1 MKTCPKCKR
10 QYESGNFCENCE
22 NEDGTA
28 VRLEEEKV
36 SCPQCGREYAAG
48 TKFCSECGVR
58 LGTAGA
64 GTSSGSGISMGDKN
78 MISGD
83 VIGHKESYNVSGNA
97 TIIRNEDETKKTAK
111 CHICGSIVQKIHGY
125 DCPDCGQFT
134 CGDCFDRTY
143 GVCNGCVE
151 KKVRLYEENYKAKVI
166 ESLSDDN
173 RIDAEE
179 FKQLHEF
186 QERYGISDYRA
197 MEIQDEVK
205 ANSRG
210 RVEFTTFEKLNYEKA
225 EVLFYEEGKVSEA
238 CKLLE
243 PIYESHRN
251 DEKILDLYLPVL
263 EEADA
268 EEAKEIIASIR
279 TDEMPAYLTAI
290 RIAIKEKDLATAER
304 KALEAERIWPE
315 SSIVKCHK
323 VLYRLALYREFE
335 SDEWLNKAAE
345 LVQNLGEATSRV
357 ELTWQVKVQC
367 MVSEAMGEDTIEF
380 DKEVCKENQL
390 YYGIMQSDPLLTSEE
405 IAQLEKERLEKE
417 RLERERI
424 EAERL
429 AEEERK
435 EEFLNLVE
443 MVGVEGGTMKLGSNN
458 EFNFNPIHTASI
470 KPFYVGKYPVT
481 QEEWCKV
488 MGDNPSRFSD
498 SMRPVERVTWYDA
511 VEFCNKLSQKAGL
524 ECAYEISDIE
534 REYDEDT
541 DYSHI
546 IKTTVEW
553 NKGANGFRL
562 PTCGEWE
569 FAARGGNESCGYKY
583 AGSDYVDN
591 VAWSDDNSN
600 GETHAVGQK
609 KANEL
614 GIYDMSGNVWEWC
627 WDVNPCYSNRRR
639 YDCGGSCNSIDDG
652 NYCKVDYRS
661 HDNADYQYY
670 GLGFRIVCSAD

>member
-1 MKTCPKCKR
+1 MKTCQKCKKL
-10 QYESGNFCENCE
+10 YESGNFCENCE
-22 NEDGTA
+22 NEDGTP
-28 VRLEEEKV
+28 VKLEEEKV
-36 SCPQCGREYAAG
+36 CCPQCGREYAVG
-48 TKFCSECGVR
+48 TKFCSECGVK

-78 MISGD
+78 VIAGD
-83 VIGHKESYNVSGNA
+83 VIGHKETYNVSGNA
-97 TIIRNEDETKKTAK
+97 TIIKNEDETKKTSK

-134 CGDCFDRTY
+134 CGDCFDKTH

-179 FKQLHEF
+179 FKQLHEL

-225 EVLFYEEGKVSEA
+225 EVLFYEDGNVSEA
-238 CKLLE
+238 CKLLK
-243 PIYESHRN
+243 PIYEAHRN

-263 EEADA
+263 AESDA
-268 EEAKEIIASIR
+268 EEAKEIIASIK
-279 TDEMPAYLTAI
+279 TDEMSAYLTAI

-304 KALEAERIWPE
+304 KVLEAERIWPE

-323 VLYRLALYREFE
+323 VLYRLALYSEFK

-390 YYGIMQSDPLLTSEE
+390 YYGIMQNDPLLTFEE
-405 IAQLEKERLEKE
+405 IAHCEEEKRDRLEKERLEKE
-417 RLERERI
+417 RLEAKRLEEKRL

-429 AEEERK
+429 SRK
-435 EEFLNLVE
+435 SVILESYDDDNKIGTIKVVMGLLHIGLADAKSLVE
-443 MVGVEGGTMKLGSNN
+443 DS
-458 EFNFNPIHTASI
+458 
-470 KPFYVGKYPVT
+470 PVT
-481 QEEWCKV
+481 LA
-488 MGDNPSRFSD
+488 NNLTD
-498 SMRPVERVTWYDA
+498 SEA
-511 VEFCNKLSQKAGL
+511 
-524 ECAYEISDIE
+524 
-534 REYDEDT
+534 
-541 DYSHI
+541 
-546 IKTTVEW
+546 
-553 NKGANGFRL
+553 
-562 PTCGEWE
+562 
-569 FAARGGNESCGYKY
+569 
-583 AGSDYVDN
+583 
-591 VAWSDDNSN
+591 
-600 GETHAVGQK
+600 ETFVRTLKNIGC
-609 KANEL
+609 
-614 GIYDMSGNVWEWC
+614 IV
-627 WDVNPCYSNRRR
+627 
-639 YDCGGSCNSIDDG
+639 
-652 NYCKVDYRS
+652 
-661 HDNADYQYY
+661 
-670 GLGFRIVCSAD
+670 RIR

>member
-1 MKTCPKCKR
+1 MKTCPKCKK

-22 NEDGTA
+22 NEDGTP

-64 GTSSGSGISMGDKN
+64 GASSGSGISMGDKN
-78 MISGD
+78 VIAGD

-97 TIIRNEDETKKTAK
+97 TIIKNEDETKKTAK

-134 CGDCFDRTY
+134 CGDCFDKAH

-151 KKVRLYEENYKAKVI
+151 KKVRLNEENYKAKVI
-166 ESLSDDN
+166 EFLSDDN

-225 EVLFYEEGKVSEA
+225 EVLFYEDGNVSEA

-243 PIYESHRN
+243 PIYEAHRN

-263 EEADA
+263 AEADA
-268 EEAKEIIASIR
+268 EEAKEIIASIK
-279 TDEMPAYLTAI
+279 TDEMSAYLTAI

-304 KALEAERIWPE
+304 KVLEAERIWPE

-323 VLYRLALYREFE
+323 VLYWLALYKEFK

-380 DKEVCKENQL
+380 DKEVCRENQL
-390 YYGIMQSDPLLTSEE
+390 YYVIMQSDPLLTSEE
-405 IAQLEKERLEKE
+405 V
-417 RLERERI
+417 
-424 EAERL
+424 
-429 AEEERK
+429 EEY
-435 EEFLNLVE
+435 LNLVDMIE
-443 MVGVEGGTMKLGSNN
+443 VEGGTMKLGSDD
-458 EFNFNPIHTASI
+458 EHDDNPIHTAYI
-470 KPFYVGKYPVT
+470 KTFYIGKYPVT
-481 QEEWCKV
+481 QKEWCKV
-488 MGDNPSRFSD
+488 MGDNPSECSG

-511 VEFCNKLSQKAGL
+511 IEFCNKLSQKAGL
-524 ECAYEISDIE
+524 ECGYEMSDIE

-541 DYSHI
+541 DYNHI
-546 IKTTVEW
+546 IEATVEW

-562 PTCGEWE
+562 LTCDEWE
-569 FAARGGNESCGYKY
+569 FAARGGNKTHGYKY
-583 AGSDYVDN
+583 AGSDDLDE
-591 VAWSDDNSN
+591 VAWYYKNSN
-600 GETHAVGQK
+600 EETHIVGQK

-627 WDVNPCYSNRRR
+627 WDVYDNDNRYCR
-639 YDCGGSCNSIDDG
+639 GGSYPSYFGAYRCE
-652 NYCKVDYRS
+652 VDYWGYG
-661 HDNADYQYY
+661 NASNQYSDI
-670 GLGFRIVCSAD
+670 GFRIVCSAD

>member
-1 MKTCPKCKR
+1 MKTCPKCKK

-22 NEDGTA
+22 NEDGTP
-28 VRLEEEKV
+28 VKLEEEKV
-36 SCPQCGREYAAG
+36 SCPQCGREYAVG

-134 CGDCFDRTY
+134 CGDCFDKAH

-151 KKVRLYEENYKAKVI
+151 KKVRLNEENYKAKVI
-166 ESLSDDN
+166 EFLSDDN

-225 EVLFYEEGKVSEA
+225 EVLFYEDGNVSEA

-243 PIYESHRN
+243 PIYEAHRN

-263 EEADA
+263 AEADA
-268 EEAKEIIASIR
+268 EEAKEIIASIK
-279 TDEMPAYLTAI
+279 TDEMSAYLTAI

-304 KALEAERIWPE
+304 KVLEAERIWPE

-323 VLYRLALYREFE
+323 VLYWLALYKEFK

-380 DKEVCKENQL
+380 DKEVCRENQL
-390 YYGIMQSDPLLTSEE
+390 YYVIMQSDPFGEVIE
-405 IAQLEKERLEKE
+405 IRGIK
-417 RLERERI
+417 
-424 EAERL
+424 
-429 AEEERK
+429 
-435 EEFLNLVE
+435 
-443 MVGVEGGTMKLGSNN
+443 MVGVQGGSMELGSGDKDD
-458 EFNFNPIHTASI
+458 ENPIHTSNVQ
-470 KPFYVGKYPVT
+470 PFYIGKYPVT

-488 MGDNPSRFSD
+488 MGNYLSKSKGKL
-498 SMRPVERVTWYDA
+498 MPVEDVTFYDA

-524 ECAYEISDIE
+524 ECAYEMSDVE
-534 REYDEDT
+534 RKYDKDT
-541 DYSHI
+541 EYSHI
-546 IKTTVEW
+546 VDATVEW

-562 PTCGEWE
+562 PTCDEWE
-569 FAARGGNESCGYKY
+569 FAARGGSKSRGYKY
-583 AGSDYVDN
+583 SGSDNLDE
-591 VAWSDDNSN
+591 VAWYYDNSN
-600 GETHAVGQK
+600 NNSHAVGQK

-614 GIYDMSGNVWEWC
+614 GIYDMCGSVWEWC
-627 WDVNPCYSNRRR
+627 WDPKGYSH
-639 YDCGGSCNSIDDG
+639 YDFRVYIGGSYAHGEQSCSVSFRGNDDASRQG
-652 NYCKVDYRS
+652 N
-661 HDNADYQYY
+661 NI
-670 GLGFRIVCSAD
+670 GFRIVCSAD

>member
-1 MKTCPKCKR
+1 MKTCPKCKK

-22 NEDGTA
+22 NEDGTP
-28 VRLEEEKV
+28 VKLEEEKV
-36 SCPQCGREYAAG
+36 CCPQCGREYAVG

-64 GTSSGSGISMGDKN
+64 GASSGGISMGDKN
-78 MISGD
+78 VIAGD
-83 VIGHKESYNVSGNA
+83 VIGHKETYNVSGNA
-97 TIIRNEDETKKTAK
+97 TIIKNEDETKKTAK

-134 CGDCFDRTY
+134 CGDCFDKTH

-151 KKVRLYEENYKAKVI
+151 KKIKLNEENYKAKVI

-179 FKQLHEF
+179 FKQLHEL

-225 EVLFYEEGKVSEA
+225 EVLFYEDGNVSEA

-243 PIYESHRN
+243 PIYEAHRN
-251 DEKILDLYLPVL
+251 DEKILGLYLSVL
-263 EEADA
+263 AEADSD
-268 EEAKEIIASIR
+268 EAKEIIASIK

-304 KALEAERIWPE
+304 KVLEAERIWPE

-323 VLYRLALYREFE
+323 VLYWLALYREFK

-390 YYGIMQSDPLLTSEE
+390 YYGIMQSNPLLTSEE

-417 RLERERI
+417 RLERECI

-429 AEEERK
+429 AEEKRK
-435 EEFLNLVE
+435 RMESEYLGLVE
-443 MVGVEGGTMKLGSNN
+443 MVEVEGGTMKLGSDD
-458 EFNFNPIHTASI
+458 EDDDNPIHTANI
-470 KPFYVGKYPVT
+470 KSFYIGKYPVT
-481 QEEWCKV
+481 QEEWCKI
-488 MGDNPSRFSD
+488 MEHNPSKHTGTKV
-498 SMRPVERVTWYDA
+498 PVARITWYDA
-511 VEFCNKLSQKAGL
+511 IEFCNRLSQNAGL
-524 ECAYEISDIE
+524 ECAYVMSNINYGNTYQIVDA
-534 REYDEDT
+534 
-541 DYSHI
+541 
-546 IKTTVEW
+546 TVEW
-553 NKGANGFRL
+553 NKNVNGFRL
-562 PTCGEWE
+562 PTCDEWE
-569 FAARGGNESCGYKY
+569 FAARGGNKTRGYKY
-583 AGSDYVDN
+583 AGSDNLDE
-591 VAWSDDNSN
+591 VACYHPYYN
-600 GETHAVGQK
+600 VGQK

-614 GIYDMSGNVWEWC
+614 GIYDMSGNVSEWC
-627 WDVNPCYSNRRR
+627 WDIYPDYSELHYFR
-639 YDCGGSCNSIDDG
+639 GNSPFVSFDD
-652 NYCKVDYRS
+652 NKIS
-661 HDNADYQYY
+661 HLESARADIQEW
-670 GLGFRIVCSAD
+670 GIGFRIVRSAD

>member
-1 MKTCPKCKR
+1 MKTCPKCKK

-22 NEDGTA
+22 NEDGTP
-28 VRLEEEKV
+28 VKLEEEKV
-36 SCPQCGREYAAG
+36 CCPQCGREYAVG

-64 GTSSGSGISMGDKN
+64 GASSDSGISMGEKN
-78 MISGD
+78 VIAGD
-83 VIGHKESYNVSGNA
+83 VIGHKETYNVSGNA
-97 TIIRNEDETKKTAK
+97 TIIKNEDETKQTAK

-134 CGDCFDRTY
+134 CGDCFDKAH

-179 FKQLHEF
+179 FKQLHEL

-225 EVLFYEEGKVSEA
+225 EVLFYEDGNVSEA
-238 CKLLE
+238 CKLLK
-243 PIYESHRN
+243 PIYEAHRN

-263 EEADA
+263 AEADA
-268 EEAKEIIASIR
+268 EKAKEIIASIK

-304 KALEAERIWPE
+304 KVLEAERIWPE

-323 VLYRLALYREFE
+323 VLYWLALYKEFE

-390 YYGIMQSDPLLTSEE
+390 HYGIMQSDPLLTFEE
-405 IAQLEKERLEKE
+405 I
-417 RLERERI
+417 ERE
-424 EAERL
+424 EC
-429 AEEERK
+429 ERK
-435 EEFLNLVE
+435 EQERKREECEEYLGLVE
-443 MVGVEGGTMKLGSNN
+443 MVEVEGGTMKLGSDD
-458 EFNFNPIHTASI
+458 EDDDNPIHTASI
-470 KPFYVGKYPVT
+470 KPFYIGKYPVT
-481 QEEWCKV
+481 QEEWCKI
-488 MGDNPSRFSD
+488 MGDNPSKFSG

-511 VEFCNKLSQKAGL
+511 IEFCNKLSQKAGL
-524 ECAYEISDIE
+524 ECAYEMSDIE
-534 REYDEDT
+534 RKYDEDT

-546 IKTTVEW
+546 EDATVEW
-553 NKGANGFRL
+553 NEGADGFRL
-562 PTCGEWE
+562 PTCDEWE

-591 VAWSDDNSN
+591 VAWYEDNSN
-600 GETHAVGQK
+600 YETHAVGQK
-609 KANEL
+609 KSNEL
-614 GIYDMSGNVWEWC
+614 GIYDMSGNVDEWC
-627 WDVNPCYSNRRR
+627 WDVDPDDSDWRYHRGGDYYDGICEVGSRYSDDARRN
-639 YDCGGSCNSIDDG
+639 YDG
-652 NYCKVDYRS
+652 
-661 HDNADYQYY
+661 A
-670 GLGFRIVCSAD
+670 GFRIVCSVD